1 MDELSQYRQEIDNI
15 DKQIIKLLAQRYELT
30 KKVADY
36 KYRNNL
42 PSLQP
47 ERWQEV
53 LNDKKTIW
61 KELWLPEDYIQ
72 ELWDIMHKYSLKYQD
87 SNAEN

>member
-15 DKQIIKLLAQRYELT
+15 DKQIINLLAQRYELT

-36 KYRNNL
+36 KNKNNL

-53 LNDKKTIW
+53 LNEKKAIW
-61 KELWLPEDYIQ
+61 KKLWLPEDYIQ
-72 ELWDIMHKYSLKYQD
+72 ELWDIMHKYSLKYQR
-87 SNAEN
+87 NNGKN